1 MNECAKANVVLQGG
15 AALCVDESKTL
26 YLGGLDSVGWHQH
39 GAPVFVAGIDEKFGL
54 RLPNGEWV
62 SCRAAVIPAGVRHAL
77 DVKGRPL
84 AVFYPEPH
92 IGNFSHLIRL
102 GFGWQVREKILFSD
116 KAEINA
122 FRDLYDHRSD
132 FDFANDGIIDLL
144 GFAGSGDQHRPVDP
158 RILRVIQQLDAHPAD
173 LTSVVKL
180 AAAEGLSAS
189 RFQHVFSDEI
199 GVPFRRFR
207 IWNRLRAALRGALNG
222 QSLTQAAHNA
232 GFSDLA
238 HFARLHQDTFGVTAT
253 STLRRVTRGITNTE
267 TSGLIDPSVMSANA
281 DLRPP
286 FLSSNGGDLR
296 ANCLNHLRP
305 AESAGR

>member
-1 MNECAKANVVLQGG
+1 MNECATANVVLQGG

-26 YLGGLDSVGWHQH
+26 YLGGLDAVAWHQH
-39 GAPVFVAGIDEKFGL
+39 GAPVFVAGIDGKFDL
-54 RLPNGEWV
+54 RLPNGEWL

-92 IGNFSHLIRL
+92 IGNLSHLIRL
-102 GFGWQVREKILFSD
+102 GFGWNVREKILFSD
-116 KAEINA
+116 KAEIAA
-122 FRDLYDHRSD
+122 FRNLYDRRDD
-132 FDFANDGIIDLL
+132 FDFTTDGVADLL
-144 GFAGSGDQHRPVDP
+144 GFAASDQHGPVDP
-158 RILRVIQQLDAHPAD
+158 RILRVIQQLDAHPSD

-180 AAAEGLSAS
+180 AAAEGLSVS
-189 RFQHVFSDEI
+189 RFQHLFSEEI

-238 HFARLHQDTFGVTAT
+238 HFARLHQETFGVTAS

-267 TSGLIDPSVMSANA
+267 KLGLIGTTAAQPSA
-281 DLRPP
+281 DLLPP
-286 FLSSNGGDLR
+286 FL
-296 ANCLNHLRP
+296 P
-305 AESAGR
+305 AHGRSQRQIA

>member
-1 MNECAKANVVLQGG
+1 
-15 AALCVDESKTL
+15 
-26 YLGGLDSVGWHQH
+26 
-39 GAPVFVAGIDEKFGL
+39 VFVTGIDGRFDL

-62 SCRAAVIPAGVRHAL
+62 SCRAAIIPAGVRHAL

-92 IGNFSHLIRL
+92 IGNFTHLIRL

-122 FRDLYDHRSD
+122 FRDLYDRRSD
-132 FDFANDGIIDLL
+132 FDFANDGIADLL
-144 GFAGSGDQHRPVDP
+144 GFAGASDQHSPVDP

-173 LTSVVKL
+173 LTSVMKL
-180 AAAEGLSAS
+180 AAAEGLSGS
-189 RFQHVFSDEI
+189 RFQHLFSEQI

-222 QSLTQAAHNA
+222 QSLTEAAHSA

-267 TSGLIDPSVMSANA
+267 PSGLIDPLAASANA

-286 FLSSNGGDLR
+286 FLSSGVADLE

-305 AESAGR
+305 AGLPIR